1 MSNDRGSRRVRPLQV
16 RIESGTAD
24 PATLRGRSGPPRPR
38 GSLGVPTPPGREA
51 EDSRSVPTSGPA
63 PSSAAGGGFGRRPG
77 GPDDPTIQP
86 TDHLPRR
93 QGAPQQGGTS
103 VTAPGSDLPYG
114 GDDDRYPDV
123 DGGTVPPTVPLA
135 PNGYAPPNGYAAAN
149 GYAASNGYA
158 AANGYVASNGYAA
171 PDGYEP
177 LNGYANGHTQPIG
190 YPQPDGYAAANGHGS
205 ANGTGHPDDG
215 YGNAPVGHAPIGVVT
230 GVRTPAA
237 APSWPVRGN
246 VAGARGLAQFEPPRL
261 PSSAFPELSPPTPVP
276 GMPGARGGG
285 VAAPE
290 LPVTPR
296 VPGDHGS
303 HRQGARRA
311 HRPVRTA
318 SSAAA
323 VVTRPAWMLGGWL
336 LRDGVRPLLLGADL
350 ASCLIAVAILHRI
363 PHWTVFLFTLL
374 LVSLYWL
381 GGLYRSRLS
390 LSLLDDVPRI
400 VGRWLAAVALTVLV
414 ESARARVDYGKE
426 DVNWTMVVTAL
437 TALMVNLVL
446 RAVSYYF
453 VRVVRSQRRVA
464 HRTLILGA
472 GHVGEQIARNLLK
485 RSEYGLQPIGF
496 VDSHPLIDPETCAVP
511 LLGGTEDLS
520 EVLVRED
527 VRNVV
532 VAFGSVRE
540 SQMVDVIRTCDRLR
554 CEIFLVPRLFELH
567 QVEDDMDTVWGL
579 PLVRLRRAT
588 YRSLGWHVKRLFDI
602 GFALC
607 SLSVLWPL
615 MAAAAVAVRLEG
627 GPGILFRQERVGA
640 DGRRFDVLKF
650 RSLKPANDEESATNW
665 NIKHDDRLG
674 PCGRFLRKTSID
686 ELPQLFNIL
695 RGEMSL
701 VGPRPER
708 PHFVAQFRQAYPRYI
723 ARHRVPS
730 GLTGWA
736 QVHGLRGD
744 TSIADRAMFDNY
756 YIENWSLWLDV
767 KILIRT
773 VGSVVRGQGG

>member
-1 MSNDRGSRRVRPLQV
+1 VDSLAVRTPSGDEPEHSRSEQ
-16 RIESGTAD
+16 T
-24 PATLRGRSGPPRPR
+24 SGPP
-38 GSLGVPTPPGREA
+38 
-51 EDSRSVPTSGPA
+51 
-63 PSSAAGGGFGRRPG
+63 PSPAGGD
-77 GPDDPTIQP
+77 PDGETRDDLDDQLDDQ
-86 TDHLPRR
+86 TDDQTTDRLPCRK
-93 QGAPQQGGTS
+93 GAPQQGGTR
-103 VTAPGSDLPYG
+103 VTVPESDLPG
-114 GDDDRYPDV
+114 GRDDERF
-123 DGGTVPPTVPLA
+123 
-135 PNGYAPPNGYAAAN
+135 PNG
-149 GYAASNGYA
+149 S
-158 AANGYVASNGYAA
+158 
-171 PDGYEP
+171 
-177 LNGYANGHTQPIG
+177 
-190 YPQPDGYAAANGHGS
+190 S
-205 ANGTGHPDDG
+205 ANG
-215 YGNAPVGHAPIGVVT
+215 APLHGPIGVVN
-230 GVRTPAA
+230 GVRGSWSPSRTATTGSAPPVSLAGYQPPARGGA
-237 APSWPVRGN
+237 ATGSYDGAGGP
-246 VAGARGLAQFEPPRL
+246 AGATATLVPAI
-261 PSSAFPELSPPTPVP
+261 PVP
-276 GMPGARGGG
+276 GRA
-285 VAAPE
+285 
-290 LPVTPR
+290 
-296 VPGDHGS
+296 PGDHGA
-303 HRQGARRA
+303 HRLGARRA
-311 HRPVRTA
+311 NRPVRTA

-323 VVTRPAWMLGGWL
+323 KVTRPAWEIGGWL

-350 ASCLIAVAILHRI
+350 ASCAIAIAIVHRQ
-363 PHWTVFLFTLL
+363 PHWTVYLFILL
-374 LVSLYWL
+374 LTALYGF

-390 LSLLDDVPRI
+390 LSLLDAIPRV

-414 ESARARVDYGKE
+414 QSARARADFGRE
-426 DVNWTMVVTAL
+426 DVNWVMVFTAL
-437 TALMVNLVL
+437 TALLLILGL
-446 RAVSYYF
+446 RALAYHF
-453 VRVVRSQRRVA
+453 VRLVRSQRRVA

-472 GHVGEQIARNLLK
+472 GHVGEQLARTLLK

-496 VDSHPLIDPETCAVP
+496 VDNHPLIDPETCAVP
-511 LLGGTEDLS
+511 LLGGTESLS
-520 EVLVRED
+520 DVLVRED

-540 SQMVDVIRTCDRLR
+540 AQMVDIIRTCDRLR

-567 QVEDDMDTVWGL
+567 QVGDDMDTVWGL

-588 YRSLGWHVKRLFDI
+588 YRSHGWHVKRMFDVA
-602 GFALC
+602 FALC
-607 SLSVLWPL
+607 SLAVLWPL
-615 MAAAAVAVRLEG
+615 MLATAIAVRLEG

-640 DGRRFDVLKF
+640 DGKRFDVLKF

-674 PCGRFLRKTSID
+674 PVGRFLRKTSID

-708 PHFVAQFRQAYPRYI
+708 PHFVAQFRQTYPRYV

>member
-1 MSNDRGSRRVRPLQV
+1 V
-16 RIESGTAD
+16 T
-24 PATLRGRSGPPRPR
+24 
-38 GSLGVPTPPGREA
+38 VP
-51 EDSRSVPTSGPA
+51 D
-63 PSSAAGGGFGRRPG
+63 
-77 GPDDPTIQP
+77 
-86 TDHLPRR
+86 
-93 QGAPQQGGTS
+93 
-103 VTAPGSDLPYG
+103 SDLPYG
-114 GDDDRYPDV
+114 RDDERPPASGTPRDTSV
-123 DGGTVPPTVPLA
+123 GSSGGPTYGA
-135 PNGYAPPNGYAAAN
+135 
-149 GYAASNGYA
+149 
-158 AANGYVASNGYAA
+158 
-171 PDGYEP
+171 P
-177 LNGYANGHTQPIG
+177 LNG
-190 YPQPDGYAAANGHGS
+190 
-205 ANGTGHPDDG
+205 
-215 YGNAPVGHAPIGVVT
+215 PVGVVT
-230 GVRTPAA
+230 GVRNGRASLVSPPGAWSAPARPAA
-237 APSWPVRGN
+237 TLGS
-246 VAGARGLAQFEPPRL
+246 AGGF
-261 PSSAFPELSPPTPVP
+261 SAFQPPPPPSGALATATPVAP
-276 GMPGARGGG
+276 TLPPAR
-285 VAAPE
+285 
-290 LPVTPR
+290 TS
-296 VPGDHGS
+296 GDHGT

-311 HRPVRTA
+311 NRPVRTA

-323 VVTRPAWMLGGWL
+323 VVTRPAWVLGGWL

-350 ASCLIAVAILHRI
+350 AACGLAIAILHRQ
-363 PHWTVFLFTLL
+363 PHWTVYLFIMLL
-374 LVSLYWL
+374 LALYGL

-390 LSLLDDVPRI
+390 LSLLDDIPRV

-414 ESARARVDYGKE
+414 QSARARADFGKE
-426 DVNWTMVVTAL
+426 DVNWFMVFTAM
-437 TALMVNLVL
+437 TARILVLVL
-446 RAVSYYF
+446 RALAYNF
-453 VRVVRSQRRVA
+453 VRLVRSQRRVA

-472 GHVGEQIARNLLK
+472 GHVGEQLARTLLK

-496 VDSHPLIDPETCAVP
+496 VDNHPLIDPETCAVP
-511 LLGGTEDLS
+511 LLGGTESLS
-520 EVLVRED
+520 ELLVRED

-540 SQMVDVIRTCDRLR
+540 SQMVDIIRTCDRLR

-567 QVEDDMDTVWGL
+567 QVGDDMDTVWGL

-588 YRSLGWHVKRLFDI
+588 YRSHGWHVKRMFDI
-602 GFALC
+602 AFALG
-607 SLSVLWPL
+607 SLAVLWPL
-615 MAAAAVAVRLEG
+615 MLAAAIAVRLEG

-686 ELPQLFNIL
+686 ELPQLLNIL

-708 PHFVAQFRQAYPRYI
+708 PHFVAQFRQTYPRYV